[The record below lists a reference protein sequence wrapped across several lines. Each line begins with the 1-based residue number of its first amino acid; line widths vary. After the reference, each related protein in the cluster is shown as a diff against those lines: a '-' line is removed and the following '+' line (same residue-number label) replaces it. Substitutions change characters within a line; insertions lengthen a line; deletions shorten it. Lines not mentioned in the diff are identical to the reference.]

1 MTEDT
6 VLETLK
12 KIQTDLAVVK
22 RQGAG
27 HTRLLSELMTKVTMI
42 EASMKDVAELNV
54 SSGEIGELHDNVN
67 RVRQE
72 LAELQARVE
81 ELESQRD

>member
-1 MTEDT
+1 MTEDA
-6 VLETLK
+6 VLEILK
-12 KIQTDLAVVK
+12 KLQTDLAVVR

-54 SSGEIGELHDNVN
+54 SSGEIGALHDNVN